1 MSESAPL
8 RHPSVSAVPPGDSNP
23 YASAG
28 TPHVPGGVLKTLI
41 SRIKASRYGRNVLS
55 NAGGNAFNSVLQLGL
70 LGFLFYQLSETA
82 YAAFLLATFVVGV
95 LEMASDYGTR
105 IWATRSFATTTD
117 LRSVLLRSIQ
127 CKCCFSLLSGV
138 VFALLPMNS
147 LPATG
152 FWMCVLI
159 AATQPASDPLLWFLR
174 AKERLD
180 VEAGVVMIFRTLTTA
195 GILAAAVVRTDLL
208 VFLSIWLFANIGR
221 MVIEWNLRSVKPLRR
236 APVVRDSDVAE
247 FAVVVRAAVPIGTA
261 FVLTSLF
268 QRASIFL
275 LEAFATP
282 ADLKS
287 YGTAFKVVST
297 SGFVATSICVSS
309 FAMLTRAVSDCD
321 QQRQTAI
328 VRRKLQMVTLLFL
341 PAALA
346 GTLLTVPL
354 ADMVQ
359 FAELTA
365 VAEAVTWLMPGLY
378 ISCINMGLK
387 YTLNAYSLDWQDVL
401 AVLCGSGVLI
411 VTTVSLGSE
420 HWGFAAAMG
429 WFCGELA
436 VAICRFVLLQRQQ
449 KHHGVPFAMVS
460 TATLML
466 CILTAFTAS

>member
-1 MSESAPL
+1 MTESAPL
-8 RHPSVSAVPPGDSNP
+8 RHTTVSAVPSGDSNLFG
-23 YASAG
+23 AAG
-28 TPHVPGGVLKTLI
+28 KAHVSDSFLQTWI

-55 NAGGNAFNSVLQLGL
+55 NAGSNAFNSVLQLGL
-70 LGFLFYQLSETA
+70 LAFLFYHLSETA

-105 IWATRSFATTTD
+105 IWATRSFATATD
-117 LRSVLLRSIQ
+117 VRSVLLRSIQ

-180 VEAGVVMIFRTLTTA
+180 VEAGVVMIFRTLATA

-208 VFLSIWLFANIGR
+208 VFLSIWLVANIGR
-221 MVIEWNLRSVKPLRR
+221 MVIEWNLRSVEPLRR
-236 APVVRDSDVAE
+236 APIRRESDIAE

-268 QRASIFL
+268 QRLSIFL

-341 PAALA
+341 PAAMV
-346 GTLLTVPL
+346 GTLLTVPM
-354 ADMVQ
+354 ADILRS
-359 FAELTA
+359 AELTA
-365 VAEAVTWLMPGLY
+365 VAEVATWLMPGLY
-378 ISCINMGLK
+378 VSCINMGLK

-401 AVLCGSGVLI
+401 TVLCGSCVLI
-411 VTTVSLGSE
+411 VTTVCIGSA
-420 HWGFAAAMG
+420 HWAFAAAIG
-429 WFCGELA
+429 WFCGELT
-436 VAICRFVLLQRQQ
+436 VAICRIVLLQRQQ